1 MRPGARIGVDVGR
14 ARVGVARCDPHAAV
28 VVPVQTLQRR
38 DGTGS
43 VVRAILSLADDVAAI
58 EIVVGLPL
66 SLSGADTA
74 STADSRAVAAL
85 LAAGPLPVRLVDER
99 LTTVSAQ
106 AVLHAA
112 GRDTRRSRG
121 VIDQVAAVILLQ
133 HALDAERS
141 SGVAPG
147 VLVEPTRE

>member
-14 ARVGVARCDPHAAV
+14 ARVGVARSDPHAAV

-38 DGTGS
+38 TGTGT
-43 VVRAILSLADDVAAI
+43 VVQAILSLAGEVDAV

-66 SLSGADTA
+66 SLSGGDTA
-74 STADSRAVAAL
+74 STADSRAVAAR
-85 LAAGPLPVRLVDER
+85 LATGPIPVRLVDER

-106 AVLHAA
+106 AVLHGA
-112 GRDTRRSRG
+112 GRDTRRSRA

-141 SGVAPG
+141 TGSAPG

>member
-1 MRPGARIGVDVGR
+1 MRSGARVGVDVGR
-14 ARVGVARCDPHAAV
+14 ARVGVARSDANATV

-38 DGTGS
+38 DGTGT
-43 VVRAILSLADDVAAI
+43 VVRAILTLATELDAV

-74 STADSRAVAAL
+74 STADSRAVAAR
-85 LAAGPLPVRLVDER
+85 LAAGPIAVRLVDER

-106 AVLHAA
+106 ALLHAA
-112 GRDTRRSRG
+112 GRDTRRSRS

-133 HALDAERS
+133 HALDAERT
-141 SGVAPG
+141 SGRAPG
-147 VLVEPTRE
+147 ELVEPTRE